1 MNLTPLRTKLKPS
14 GLKKRYLNERNKRTA
29 QRIQAIYLRAIG
41 KTPVEIAKILV
52 RNVNTIRRWIKQFND
67 EGLAGLEYK
76 HTGGKRRKLTAE
88 IEQELLRLADSPNPE
103 GRRWTLRLLSEE
115 LRRRYG
121 IKSSESQVWQS
132 LKRLGKKPHR
142 RR

>member
-1 MNLTPLRTKLKPS
+1 MNVTPLRTNLTTS
-14 GLKKRYLNERNKRTA
+14 RLKKIYLNEKNQRTA
-29 QRIQAIYLRAIG
+29 QRIQAIYLRALG
-41 KTPVEIAKILV
+41 KTPVEIAGILV
-52 RNVNTIRRWIKQFND
+52 RNVNTIRRWIRRFND
-67 EGLAGLEYK
+67 EGLDGLEYK

-115 LRRRYG
+115 LRQRYG

-132 LKRLGKKPHR
+132 LKRLRKKTYR